1 MYSFYDSI
9 RFFLVNESRVSKNR
23 LCIWSDCCYVLKF
36 IFRWWKRKKNTIT
49 ANFPNK
55 SFGVVCMWKTCGRPP
70 DMKAFANKKYLP
82 WQWHHCAVY
91 CLPVGM
97 FIYIMY
103 HTSKNKSFFK
113 YLYIQIAC
121 MRITKI
127 NVRKWDFAVS
137 VIFHQGFL
145 TSHYLVHV
153 KEDLIE
159 YFEAILQCFIL
170 SENFYFWTV
179 KKMN

>member
-9 RFFLVNESRVSKNR
+9 RFFLVNDSRVSKNR
-23 LCIWSDCCYVLKF
+23 LCIWSDCYVLKF

-49 ANFPNK
+49 AIFPNK
-55 SFGVVCMWKTCGRPP
+55 SFGVVCMWKTCGKTP

-97 FIYIMY
+97 FIYIICIIWVKIN
-103 HTSKNKSFFK
+103 HFSNI
-113 YLYIQIAC
+113 YIQISC

-127 NVRKWDFAVS
+127 NVRKWDLAVS

-145 TSHYLVHV
+145 TSHYLVQV
-153 KEDLIE
+153 KED
-159 YFEAILQCFIL
+159 
-170 SENFYFWTV
+170 V
-179 KKMN
+179 H